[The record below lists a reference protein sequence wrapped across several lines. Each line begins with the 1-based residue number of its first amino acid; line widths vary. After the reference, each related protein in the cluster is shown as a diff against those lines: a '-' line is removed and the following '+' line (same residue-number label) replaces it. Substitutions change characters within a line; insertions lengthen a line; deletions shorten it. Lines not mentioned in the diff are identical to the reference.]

1 MAPGGCGGA
10 KRRHRARR
18 GPSSGRL
25 GHSAP
30 ATHARPH
37 QAKGTGTNSPRIAK
51 GYLTKD
57 SVLPPPAPCV
67 PDPGSPSAPTQER
80 EARGRSGLK
89 MFTAVVWR
97 PSPNETNSQR
107 KQSGSE
113 GGQDQ
118 LCSVPGRGGTARR
131 VVRRAS
137 PQSGGNEEARQEP
150 RSPKSGPNAS
160 MKRPWEMGDLVL
172 SGRSGFYARSRCSV
186 AMGRQPPMGTEL
198 LLAWFGSAHSL
209 VVARI
214 SDSLTL

>member
-97 PSPNETNSQR
+97 PSPNEKNSQG

-113 GGQDQ
+113 GGH
-118 LCSVPGRGGTARR
+118 LC
-131 VVRRAS
+131 
-137 PQSGGNEEARQEP
+137 
-150 RSPKSGPNAS
+150 
-160 MKRPWEMGDLVL
+160 
-172 SGRSGFYARSRCSV
+172 F
-186 AMGRQPPMGTEL
+186 
-198 LLAWFGSAHSL
+198 AHL
-209 VVARI
+209 ARI
-214 SDSLTL
+214 TRCKLLQPLRHRCQFMERTTVKFVLRKSFDLTYLRKMC